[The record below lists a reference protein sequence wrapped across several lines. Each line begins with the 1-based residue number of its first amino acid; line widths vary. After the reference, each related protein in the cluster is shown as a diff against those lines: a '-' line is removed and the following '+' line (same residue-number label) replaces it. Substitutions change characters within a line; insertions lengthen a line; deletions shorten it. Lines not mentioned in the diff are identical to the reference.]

1 MNNAAEFPL
10 WAAIL
15 VAFFVLL
22 GASLTLIGTIGFA
35 KLNSFY
41 ERLHAPT
48 LGTSWG
54 TGGIVMASI
63 IYFSVSGDRFAF
75 HEIFIGIFMI
85 VTTPVVQR
93 RIRARITIVCNSRWI
108 GPASACVREPWIW
121 RLRQIGCG
129 NRVHAARRP

>member
-1 MNNAAEFPL
+1 MSNAAEFPL
-10 WAAIL
+10 WAAIA

-63 IYFSVSGDRFAF
+63 IYSSVSGGRFAF
-75 HEIFIGIFMI
+75 HEIFIGIFMT
-85 VTTPVVQR
+85 VTTPVSLMLLG
-93 RIRARITIVCNSRWI
+93 RAALYRDRAEQNSDN
-108 GPASACVREPWIW
+108 REH
-121 RLRQIGCG
+121 L
-129 NRVHAARRP
+129 

>member
-1 MNNAAEFPL
+1 MSNAAEFPL

-22 GASLTLIGTIGFA
+22 GSGLTLIGTIGFA
-35 KLNSFY
+35 KLQSFY

-63 IYFSVSGDRFAF
+63 IYFSVSGDRLVF
-75 HEIFIGIFMI
+75 HEIFIGIFMT
-85 VTTPVVQR
+85 VTTP
-93 RIRARITIVCNSRWI
+93 ISLMLLGRAALYRDRAEQN
-108 GPASACVREPWIW
+108 REDRE
-121 RLRQIGCG
+121 RL
-129 NRVHAARRP
+129 